1 VRVFYFSHPRFSR
14 WQHNISLLF
23 SFLFLHQNQSLEET
37 EMDKNTFTE
46 PPLKG
51 IKVLELGSLIAGP
64 YAGSLLAQFGADV
77 IKIEPPGKGDPL
89 RRWRQLHKG
98 TSLWWRVQSR
108 NKRSIA
114 LDLRQTEG
122 QQIARELALQ
132 SDIVIE
138 NFRPGVLERWG
149 LGWEALHALNPH
161 LIMLR
166 VSGYGQDGPYHRR
179 PGFAAIAE
187 CMGGLRHGTGYPDR
201 PPVRAG
207 VSLGDTLA
215 SLYGTIGALLAM
227 HHLRQEGGQGQMIDV
242 ALYESVFAVMESL
255 VPDYQLNGHQRERTG
270 ASLPGIAP
278 SNTYPTGDGKW
289 VVIAANS
296 DAIFTR
302 LMQAMDRPD
311 LAEDDRLGDNAGRVE
326 HSTMLDQTI
335 ADWTG
340 ARTLEHVLAALEQ
353 AEVPS
358 GSIYT
363 AADILQDPHY
373 QARGM
378 LETHTLADGQPLTV
392 PGIVPKLSRT
402 PGATQW
408 LGPELGEHTEAILQ
422 ELGIAP
428 ERRQAL
434 REQGVV
440 E

>member
-1 VRVFYFSHPRFSR
+1 
-14 WQHNISLLF
+14 
-23 SFLFLHQNQSLEET
+23 
-37 EMDKNTFTE
+37 MDKNSFTE

-89 RRWRQLHKG
+89 RRWRQLHKD

-114 LDLRQTEG
+114 LDLRQPEG
-122 QQIARELALQ
+122 QEIARELALQ

-149 LGWEALHALNPH
+149 LGWETLHALNPR
-161 LIMLR
+161 LIMVR

-187 CMGGLRHGTGYPDR
+187 CMGGLRYGTGYPDR

-242 ALYESVFAVMESL
+242 ALYESVFAIMESL
-255 VPDYQLNGHQRERTG
+255 IPDYQLNGHQRERTG

-296 DAIFTR
+296 DAIFIR
-302 LMQAMDRPD
+302 LMQAMSRPD
-311 LAEDDRLGDNAGRVE
+311 LANDPRLSDNAGRVE
-326 HSTMLDQTI
+326 HSAMLDQTI
-335 ADWTG
+335 GDWTG
-340 ARTLEHVLAALEQ
+340 ARSLEEVLSVLDQ

-363 AADILQDPHY
+363 AADILDDPHY

-378 LETHTLADGQPLTV
+378 LEKHTLEDGQELTI
-392 PGIVPKLSRT
+392 PGIVPKLSRS

-408 LGPELGEHTEAILQ
+408 LGPELGEHTDSILQ
-422 ELGIAP
+422 ELGMSP

-434 REQGVV
+434 REQGIV

>member
-1 VRVFYFSHPRFSR
+1 
-14 WQHNISLLF
+14 
-23 SFLFLHQNQSLEET
+23 
-37 EMDKNTFTE
+37 MDKKAFTE

-51 IKVLELGSLIAGP
+51 VRVLELGSLIAGP

-77 IKIEPPGKGDPL
+77 VKIEPPGKGDPL
-89 RRWRQLHKG
+89 RRWRQLHKD

-114 LDLRQTEG
+114 LDLRQAEG

-149 LGWEALHALNPH
+149 LGWDTLHALNPR
-161 LIMLR
+161 LIMVR

-187 CMGGLRHGTGYPDR
+187 CMGGLRYGTGYPDR
-201 PPVRAG
+201 PPVRVG

-227 HHLRQEGGQGQMIDV
+227 HHLRQDGGQGQMIDV

-255 VPDYQLNGHQRERTG
+255 IPDYQLNGHQRERTG

-311 LAEDDRLGDNAGRVE
+311 LAGDERLADNAGRVE
-326 HSTMLDQTI
+326 HSAMLDQTI

-340 ARTLEHVLAALEQ
+340 ARTLEQVLAALEQ

-363 AADILQDPHY
+363 AADILRDPHY

-378 LETHTLADGQPLTV
+378 LEEHVLADGQPLTV

-422 ELGIAP
+422 ELGVAP

-434 REQGVV
+434 RRQGVI